1 MSESG
6 SGCVESDTEE
16 DDPPDCRRS
25 TQSPNSCCP
34 LCSLVTRDTVSLF
47 QHINANHICYRNFPD
62 VQFLEFHNRRLCSEC
77 GFAYGNRF
85 SFCRRSLGPGRGR
98 CRGLMTHPS
107 ASSWLSQCE
116 STAVNGDIGIQNS
129 PEVAPTS
136 ASRITS
142 SSVPVSSSSNL
153 VLEGIKA
160 ASMMSY
166 PAVGDMELSV
176 FNSLMNEVVTTPVQT
191 VTHVPKSVRPLLS
204 VVLAKELRCA
214 CEGGL
219 WGFARLFMLAKATLR
234 CPPRGGRKKRYV
246 VKEILSSRLQ
256 RWLDGDILSLWLDVK
271 AETNPC
277 HVSLNSSNTAT
288 TNTRRSLRLAS
299 EGRYSDALQALG
311 SRGCASH
318 DSSEALEE
326 LANRHPVHDLPA
338 WLEEV
343 PPSLVVDSQEVI
355 SALEAFPNGSSPG
368 YSHLRAQHL
377 IDAIRGC
384 NVPEAQSCLENLTRL
399 MCLLLSG
406 RLDRNISPFLSG
418 APLTA
423 LQKKAG
429 GIRPIAVG
437 EVLRRLAS
445 RLCCSAIKPR
455 LPDVFLPYG
464 QVGVGIRGGL
474 EASVHSLRSYIE
486 ENSAR
491 HDLCC
496 FKLDMKNAFNECHR
510 NSFLKRLGSEF
521 PELVAWV
528 QWCYHCAAELRFGYH
543 HLTSTAG
550 VQQGDPL
557 GPLLFSLVVLE
568 LMDEVG
574 EVPGLDLNLWYLDD
588 GTFAGTRKSVSKLIN
603 FIIEKGPS
611 LGLHV
616 NLSKCEVFWPSGDRT
631 HPEFPPEVHRLSDG
645 MELLG
650 SPVFGSS
657 DFFTNCFKKRV
668 DQVANTQSHL
678 SDLENPQVELQLLRS
693 CLSICKIN
701 HLLRSVRPGVA
712 TSTLSIFDEGL
723 RRSLSRITRSSIS
736 DFAWSQAVLP
746 IGKGGMGI
754 REALSTSP
762 SAFLGSCN
770 SNRKLV
776 NCLLKRNHPSLL
788 TLIKPLPGEDEAR
801 GIVHNLLSRKDSPS
815 LDLVTATQH
824 QIQIQLDDISFSNL
838 LNSVSLRDRARLKT
852 LSSPHTGAWLRATP
866 NRNLGLTMSPHE
878 FVVAARYWLGLP
890 VFPFPPNSIRCICG
904 HPLDPYGDHLVGCGH
919 GPHRLNRHNALC
931 ESIWQSL
938 LIDSKQVVKE
948 QRSSGQSKCRPG
960 DVFHPNFLNGRPGY
974 FDITVRNTLQ
984 PSYIARVAETS
995 GVVAEAAEMGKDD
1008 RHHARVSLT
1017 GGTFYPLVVET
1028 LGLWSPDSLETLKSI
1043 SSKVC
1048 AVLAVPFWKA
1058 LKNLLEQLSVRLWIY
1073 NARMISSRIL
1083 AEVAEVLSWDF
1094 PVCE

>member
-25 TQSPNSCCP
+25 TQSPDSCCP

-107 ASSWLSQCE
+107 ASSWLSQYE

-406 RLDRNISPFLSG
+406 KLDRNISPFLSG

-588 GTFAGTRKSVSKLIN
+588 GTFAGTRKCVSKLIN

-631 HPEFPPEVHRLSDG
+631 HPEFPPEVHRSSDG

-701 HLLRSVRPGVA
+701 HLLRSPDHK
-712 TSTLSIFDEGL
+712 IF
-723 RRSLSRITRSSIS
+723 
-736 DFAWSQAVLP
+736 
-746 IGKGGMGI
+746 
-754 REALSTSP
+754 
-762 SAFLGSCN
+762 
-770 SNRKLV
+770 
-776 NCLLKRNHPSLL
+776 
-788 TLIKPLPGEDEAR
+788 
-801 GIVHNLLSRKDSPS
+801 
-815 LDLVTATQH
+815 
-824 QIQIQLDDISFSNL
+824 
-838 LNSVSLRDRARLKT
+838 
-852 LSSPHTGAWLRATP
+852 
-866 NRNLGLTMSPHE
+866 
-878 FVVAARYWLGLP
+878 
-890 VFPFPPNSIRCICG
+890 
-904 HPLDPYGDHLVGCGH
+904 
-919 GPHRLNRHNALC
+919 
-931 ESIWQSL
+931 
-938 LIDSKQVVKE
+938 
-948 QRSSGQSKCRPG
+948 
-960 DVFHPNFLNGRPGY
+960 NF
-974 FDITVRNTLQ
+974 
-984 PSYIARVAETS
+984 
-995 GVVAEAAEMGKDD
+995 
-1008 RHHARVSLT
+1008 
-1017 GGTFYPLVVET
+1017 
-1028 LGLWSPDSLETLKSI
+1028 
-1043 SSKVC
+1043 
-1048 AVLAVPFWKA
+1048 
-1058 LKNLLEQLSVRLWIY
+1058 
-1073 NARMISSRIL
+1073 
-1083 AEVAEVLSWDF
+1083 
-1094 PVCE
+1094 

>member
-16 DDPPDCRRS
+16 DDPPDGRRS

-406 RLDRNISPFLSG
+406 KLDRNISPFLSG

-723 RRSLSRITRSSIS
+723 R
-736 DFAWSQAVLP
+736 
-746 IGKGGMGI
+746 
-754 REALSTSP
+754 
-762 SAFLGSCN
+762 
-770 SNRKLV
+770 
-776 NCLLKRNHPSLL
+776 
-788 TLIKPLPGEDEAR
+788 
-801 GIVHNLLSRKDSPS
+801 
-815 LDLVTATQH
+815 
-824 QIQIQLDDISFSNL
+824 
-838 LNSVSLRDRARLKT
+838 
-852 LSSPHTGAWLRATP
+852 
-866 NRNLGLTMSPHE
+866 
-878 FVVAARYWLGLP
+878 
-890 VFPFPPNSIRCICG
+890 
-904 HPLDPYGDHLVGCGH
+904 
-919 GPHRLNRHNALC
+919 
-931 ESIWQSL
+931 
-938 LIDSKQVVKE
+938 
-948 QRSSGQSKCRPG
+948 
-960 DVFHPNFLNGRPGY
+960 
-974 FDITVRNTLQ
+974 
-984 PSYIARVAETS
+984 
-995 GVVAEAAEMGKDD
+995 
-1008 RHHARVSLT
+1008 
-1017 GGTFYPLVVET
+1017 
-1028 LGLWSPDSLETLKSI
+1028 
-1043 SSKVC
+1043 
-1048 AVLAVPFWKA
+1048 
-1058 LKNLLEQLSVRLWIY
+1058 
-1073 NARMISSRIL
+1073 
-1083 AEVAEVLSWDF
+1083 
-1094 PVCE
+1094 